1 MSECFDS
8 RPRAIAV
15 LGIGE
20 AAGAFLEGW
29 DRHGCERLSAFDI
42 KSNEPATRG
51 WVEERCRHLAVVS
64 CPSAAE
70 ALGGAQLV
78 LSLVTA
84 DEALNAAAAAAPYL
98 TPVPSIS
105 TATPAARRRSA
116 RPLPAWKPPAA
127 AMSTWRS
134 WPRSAREGT

>member
-8 RPRAIAV
+8 RPRAIAL
-15 LGIGE
+15 LGVGE

-84 DEALNAAAAAAPYL
+84 DEALKVDSGTRRNALSKADL
-98 TPVPSIS
+98 DV
-105 TATPAARRRSA
+105 SA
-116 RPLPAWKPPAA
+116 KLP
-127 AMSTWRS
+127 
-134 WPRSAREGT
+134 E